1 MIVFSIDE
9 ELHLLFRCLVAQTS
23 NFYTSVIL
31 LCYESAGIGILSV
44 QAAYW
49 LYPVIS
55 KTFFHKRYLKNTYIS
70 PYMSEYGKG
79 ISCTIAF

>member
-55 KTFFHKRYLKNTYIS
+55 KTFFHKRNLKNTYVL

-79 ISCTIAF
+79 ISCTITF